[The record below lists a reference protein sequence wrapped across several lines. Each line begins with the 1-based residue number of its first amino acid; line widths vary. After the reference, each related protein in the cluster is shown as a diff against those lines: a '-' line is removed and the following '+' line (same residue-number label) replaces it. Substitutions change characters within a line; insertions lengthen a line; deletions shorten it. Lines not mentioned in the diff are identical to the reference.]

1 MKDVFLQKYLG
12 VLYIYIYKFFF
23 FLAESTVALAL
34 ARPSCKCTFGAL
46 YLIVQK
52 REKSANYLFGSR
64 VRIWFVKVKFS
75 KIFSLF

>member
-1 MKDVFLQKYLG
+1 MFFYKNILEF
-12 VLYIYIYKFFF
+12 YIYIYIYNFF